1 MSAGKVSDNGAA
13 QLNSR
18 EWAKMNKWN
27 KMGPLA
33 GVVRACV
40 FSALLLALPHAALG
54 HAIIV
59 SSSPATGETVAEGP
73 LAIHLRFNS
82 RIDHSRSR
90 LTLLAPDGGQHALT
104 AASDSPADGLDVE
117 AKVLSAGQWRVH
129 WQVLSVDGHIT
140 RGDIPFSVH

>member
-1 MSAGKVSDNGAA
+1 
-13 QLNSR
+13 
-18 EWAKMNKWN
+18 MNKWN
-27 KMGPLA
+27 KMSLFG

-40 FSALLLALPHAALG
+40 FSALLLVLPHTAWG

-82 RIDHSRSR
+82 RIDRSRSR
-90 LTLLAPDGGQHALT
+90 LTLLAPDGGQQALT
-104 AASDSPADGLDVE
+104 AAADSPADGFDVE
-117 AKVLSAGQWRVH
+117 AKVLSAGQWRVR

-140 RGDIPFSVH
+140 RGDIPFSVR